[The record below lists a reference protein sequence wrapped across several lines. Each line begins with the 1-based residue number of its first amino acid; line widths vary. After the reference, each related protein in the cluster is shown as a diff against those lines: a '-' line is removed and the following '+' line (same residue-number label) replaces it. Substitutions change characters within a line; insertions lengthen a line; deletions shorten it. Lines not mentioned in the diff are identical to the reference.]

1 MTADEARKIC
11 EDEDGT
17 AHLPEP
23 VRDCVWQGAYEEGH
37 AYGMGC
43 VMATYPERAERALL
57 IFNAGVASER
67 QRILARIRELGPDFD
82 ADAFADG
89 LEAIQ

>member
-17 AHLPEP
+17 AHLPVV
-23 VRDCVWQGAYEEGH
+23 VRDAVWQGAYEEGH

-43 VMATYPERAERALL
+43 VMATYPEHAERALL
-57 IFNAGVASER
+57 IFNAGVTSER
-67 QRILARIRELGPDFD
+67 QRILARIRDMGPDFD
-82 ADAFADG
+82 SGDFAG
-89 LEAIQ
+89 ELEAPR